1 MIENTR
7 GGGKERER
15 EREREKVVIKKQVAI
30 QTDVFP
36 PLKEAGLFPNQVGS
50 RRKTSFSTSD
60 PPSSA
65 SPSTPGSSPRLQS
78 RSHRNS

>member
-7 GGGKERER
+7 GGGK

-30 QTDVFP
+30 QTDVSP

-65 SPSTPGSSPRLQS
+65 SPSTPGSSPRPS
-78 RSHRNS
+78 VSFPS